1 MGIVGGHVTLY
12 GSILEQQQQQKK
24 KYLDEAVSLSAI
36 TFSFISFPQYYLR
49 TLKFVKVLYTVAVG
63 FFWKMFWWMFDYL
76 WK

>member
-12 GSILEQQQQQKK
+12 GSILEQQQQKK

-36 TFSFISFPQYYLR
+36 TFSFISFPRYYLR

-63 FFWKMFWWMFDYL
+63 FF
-76 WK
+76 